1 MKAPILLALAA
12 LSSAQAAEPT
22 VAEPTGTVTL
32 ACEGTTSASAP
43 PPPAERQPVSVGII
57 LNFTAKNIALIE
69 GASKGLGWTYPIK
82 IDKVSELGLSF
93 GSAGENAPEFMW
105 GSVGRVSGDVEV
117 YYKRTSGVT
126 YYSLKCKPTQRMF

>member
-1 MKAPILLALAA
+1 M
-12 LSSAQAAEPT
+12 
-22 VAEPTGTVTL
+22 
-32 ACEGTTSASAP
+32 
-43 PPPAERQPVSVGII
+43 GII

-93 GSAGENAPEFMW
+93 GSADENAPEFMW

-126 YYSLKCKPTQRMF
+126 